1 MPLKPL
7 GMPPYLLAD
16 EVEQD
21 DIVEI
26 VEKPYIVPAD
36 KTKWGRERGKAV
48 VKLARTGA
56 LRTWTMN
63 VTTWDKLLETFGED
77 PGQWL
82 NKKVQI
88 KKETRNVNGVDKT
101 VLFGRPYHEPQQELK
116 PEPFNPNLCG
126 AKPLPIDVAKLTSE
140 QKQALLKA
148 LSA

>member
-7 GMPPYLLAD
+7 GIPPYLLSD

-26 VEKPYIVPAD
+26 VEKPYIVAAD
-36 KTKWGRERGKAV
+36 KTKWGRERGKAI
-48 VKLARTGA
+48 VKLIRTGVI
-56 LRTWTMN
+56 RTWTMN
-63 VTTWDKLLETFGED
+63 VTTWDKLLETFGDD
-77 PGQWL
+77 PSQWL
-82 NKKVQI
+82 NEKIQI

-101 VLFGRPYHEPQQELK
+101 VLFGRPYHEPQQELN
-116 PEPFNPNLCG
+116 PESFNPNLYG
-126 AKPLPIDVAKLTSE
+126 AKTVPIDVAKLTPE